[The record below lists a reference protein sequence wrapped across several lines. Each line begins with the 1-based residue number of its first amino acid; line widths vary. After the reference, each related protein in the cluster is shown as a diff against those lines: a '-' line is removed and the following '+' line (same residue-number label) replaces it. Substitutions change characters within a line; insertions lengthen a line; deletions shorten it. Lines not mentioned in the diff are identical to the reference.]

1 MQERFLFIR
10 YDENIELTF
19 VSYYSNLDDVFL
31 HHRFEVPYEI
41 LNRLGY
47 CANSTLDGT
56 GCLLFDLDKTDELML
71 GTFNGDDVVRLLKTA
86 LRDIKLNYLGI

>member
-1 MQERFLFIR
+1 MHDRYLFLT
-10 YDENIELTF
+10 YNKNIELTF

-31 HHRFEVPYEI
+31 HHRFKVPYEI

-47 CANSTLDGT
+47 AANSSSDGT

-71 GTFNGDDVVRLLKTA
+71 RTFNVDIVRLLKTG
-86 LRDIKLNYLGI
+86 LRELKLNYLGI